1 MRRKAGKV
9 RLVGRGG
16 LELPE
21 NLASELGL
29 EPGYEIAVE
38 PLGNSGAILKSF
50 SSLAK
55 LYIEPTN
62 HCNLDCEMCMRR
74 AWKDVAMGFMEW
86 STFERIMEGVS
97 RLPRPPIVFFGGYG
111 EPLLHP
117 QIVPMVERAKE
128 VGCHVE
134 MVTNGTLL
142 DRSTAVGLIKARL
155 DRLWVSL
162 DGVTSKGYGSMRPS
176 SPLES
181 VLENISTFR
190 DLATGFRPF
199 ALPKPAMGIVFVATR
214 RNLKELPQ
222 VASLASRL
230 NVTEL
235 LVTNVLPHTQEME
248 KEALFASGMS
258 EVAFEPSIFRLSL
271 PRMDTWELG
280 RPELVSLFRSGFSV
294 CLAGAD
300 LSEAHNRCPFVENGS
315 LVVGWRGDASP
326 CLPLLYD
333 HIQYLSGFQRHCRR
347 FILGNIEDMGLEEIW
362 NEEAN
367 LLFRKRVLEFPFS
380 LCTVCGGCDMLE
392 SNQEDCFGNEHPT
405 CGACLFAQGIVV
417 CP

>member
-1 MRRKAGKV
+1 MRRNSSKLQLLE
-9 RLVGRGG
+9 RDQ

-21 NLASELGL
+21 SLASELGW
-29 EPGYEIAVE
+29 EPGDEITVE
-38 PLGNSGAILKSF
+38 LLGDSVAILKPF

-62 HCNLDCEMCMRR
+62 HCNLDCEMCMSK
-74 AWKDVAMGFMEW
+74 AWNDVSTGFMEW
-86 STFERIMEGVS
+86 STFGRIMEGVS
-97 RLPRPPIVFFGGYG
+97 KLPRPPIVFFGGYG

-117 QIVPMVERAKE
+117 QILQMVETAKE

-134 MVTNGTLL
+134 IVTNGTLL
-142 DRSTAVGLIKARL
+142 NTSTAVGLIRARL
-155 DRLWVSL
+155 DRLWISL

-199 ALPKPAMGIVFVATR
+199 ALPKPAIGIVFVATR
-214 RNLKELPQ
+214 RNLKELPK

-235 LVTNVLPHTQEME
+235 LVTNVLPHTQEMG
-248 KEALFASGMS
+248 KEALFASGMN
-258 EVAFEPSIFRLSL
+258 EVTFEPSIFRLSL

-280 RPELVSLFRSGFSV
+280 SREVVSLFRSRFSV

-300 LSEAHNRCPFVENGS
+300 LSTAHNRCPFVENGS
-315 LVVGWRGDASP
+315 LVIGWRGDASP

-333 HIQYLSGFQRHCRR
+333 HIQYLNGFQRDCRR
-347 FILGNIEDMGLEEIW
+347 FALGNIQEMGLEELW
-362 NEEAN
+362 NQEAN
-367 LLFRKRVLEFPFS
+367 VLFRKRVLEFPFS
-380 LCTVCGGCDMLE
+380 PCTVCGGCDMLE

-405 CGACLFAQGIVV
+405 CGACLFAQGIVK

>member
-1 MRRKAGKV
+1 MRRKASRV
-9 RLVGRGG
+9 RILERGR

-21 NLASELGL
+21 NLALELGL
-29 EPGYEIAVE
+29 EPGDEITLEV
-38 PLGNSGAILKSF
+38 LGNTGALLKP
-50 SSLAK
+50 LIPLRK

-62 HCNLDCEMCMRR
+62 QCNLDCEMCMRK
-74 AWKDVAMGFMEW
+74 AWKNVSTGFMEW
-86 STFERIMEGVS
+86 STFEKIMEGAS
-97 RLPRPPIVFFGGYG
+97 SLPRPPLVFFGGYG

-117 QIVPMVERAKE
+117 QILQMVEKAKE
-128 VGCHVE
+128 VGCQVE

-142 DRSTAVGLIKARL
+142 KRALAVGLIKARL

-162 DGVTSKGYGSMRPS
+162 DGVTLKGYGSMRPS

-181 VLENISTFR
+181 VLANISTFR

-214 RNLKELPQ
+214 RNLRELPQ

-248 KEALFASGMS
+248 KEALFASGIS

-280 RPELVSLFRSGFSV
+280 RPQFFSLLRSGFSV

-300 LSEAHNRCPFVENGS
+300 MSRAHNRCPFVENGS
-315 LVVGWRGDASP
+315 LVIGWRGDASP

-333 HIQYLSGFQRHCRR
+333 HIQYLNGFQRNCKR
-347 FILGNIEDMGLEEIW
+347 FILGNIEEMGLEELW
-362 NEEAN
+362 NQEIN

-380 LCTVCGGCDMLE
+380 PCTVCGGCDMLE

-405 CGACLFAQGIVV
+405 CGACLFAQGIVM